1 MKSNDGKK
9 FFLVASSD
17 MERKKQLCEWVGVK
31 FPDAVIYTASD
42 YMECLVKIK
51 NAPPHVLISDFELPK
66 GRPGQA
72 IETIMLD
79 KKSRLAMIII
89 GGKPSHDSHLDGIA
103 MGRLQFLDG
112 VADMEV
118 VHQAIMQVANYAFQ
132 SDTRNFKL
140 KFLKPGEHLIQE
152 GDECR
157 NVFIVKKGELKAY
170 QKSHTGESIFLGK
183 INAGEFVGEM
193 AYFNGEK
200 RMASVVALSDCE
212 LIEVPPQTFENV
224 IYKRPSW
231 VKILFETLTKR
242 IKRLT
247 ELQKDR

>member
-1 MKSNDGKK
+1 MIS
-9 FFLVASSD
+9 
-17 MERKKQLCEWVGVK
+17 EWVEVK
-31 FPDAVIYTASD
+31 FPDAIIYTASD

-51 NAPPHVLISDFELPK
+51 NAPPHVLLSDYELPK

-79 KKSRLAMIII
+79 KKSKLAMIVI
-89 GGKPSHDSHLDGIA
+89 GAKPSCDIHQDGIA
-103 MGRLQFLDG
+103 LGRLHFLESI
-112 VADMEV
+112 ADMESI
-118 VHQAIMQVANYAFQ
+118 HQAIMQVANYAFQ
-132 SDTRNFKL
+132 SDFRSFKL
-140 KFLKPGEHLIQE
+140 KFLKPGEHLITE

-157 NVFIVKKGELKAY
+157 NVYIVKKGELKAY
-170 QKSHTGESIFLGK
+170 QKNPSGGEPIFLG
-183 INAGEFVGEM
+183 NVHTGEFVGEM

-200 RMASVVALSDCE
+200 RMASVIASTDCE
-212 LIEVPPQTFENV
+212 LIEVPPKTFESV